1 MAKTSLHWV
10 CGNAYY
16 LRKFAVRAFLQNNK
30 TYFKPDREKSF
41 LTTFFQK
48 SRSLAKTSLHWVCCN
63 AYYLRKNAVRP
74 FLQNNKTYF
83 KPDREKSF
91 LPTFFQKSRSLAK
104 TSLHWLC
111 CNAYYLR
118 KNAVRS
124 LSKTT
129 NLTSNLLYNYSTQLF
144 NICVKS
150 LSAISQKQKLFM
162 PIPNKTPA
170 FLKARVLFFIRK
182 NFSPYF
188 FVKK

>member
-1 MAKTSLHWV
+1 MSFSLSPLFVKSGTKTSLHWV
-10 CGNAYY
+10 CCNAYY
-16 LRKFAVRAFLQNNK
+16 LSKIVVKLSLKQQISPK
-30 TYFKPDREKSF
+30 LLCKKSF
-41 LTTFFQK
+41 LPTFFQK

-63 AYYLRKNAVRP
+63 AYYLRKNAV
-74 FLQNNKTYF
+74 Q
-83 KPDREKSF
+83 
-91 LPTFFQKSRSLAK
+91 
-104 TSLHWLC
+104 
-111 CNAYYLR
+111 
-118 KNAVRS
+118 S